1 MSALLCAVSVALVA
15 AAPQQLSRESRM
27 LFETAPARL
36 EARVGEWV
44 TYQMDGAPQQG
55 FMRLAVVG
63 EEKDAK
69 GRDAVWVEME
79 FGRHSELKA
88 PLAQYLMLVTRDV
101 GLRSE
106 GVTRLFVSQ
115 GYEKLQELEQDA
127 VAHFMGTPKPEA
139 PPAPLPASTEQIS
152 AGPDTSVTRGKPA
165 RVMTLAGT
173 VQAEPMEVRYRQL
186 VIKRYWISRE
196 VPILRLAKI
205 EFPPIQYTMEVRDY
219 GVDARPRMV
228 RPSPNDKK
236 MILGTEEQLPSRFKF
251 QPPAETDSES
261 KDNRP

>member
-1 MSALLCAVSVALVA
+1 MSALLCAVSVALLA
-15 AAPQQLSRESRM
+15 AAPPQLSRESRM
-27 LFETAPARL
+27 LFESAPARL

-44 TYQMDGAPQQG
+44 TYQMDGSPQQG

-63 EEKDAK
+63 EEKDAQ
-69 GRDAVWVEME
+69 GRDAVWMEME

-115 GYEKLQELEQDA
+115 GYEKLQEVEQDA
-127 VAHFMGTPKPEA
+127 LPHFMGTPKPDA
-139 PPAPLPASTEQIS
+139 PPGPLPAPTEQLS
-152 AGPDTSVTRGKPA
+152 AGPDSSVTRGKPA

-173 VQAEPMEVRYRQL
+173 VMAEPMEVRYRQL
-186 VIKRYWISRE
+186 VVKRYWVSRE

-205 EFPPIQYTMEVRDY
+205 EFPPIRYAMEVRDY

-236 MILGTEEQLPSRFKF
+236 MTLGTEEQFPSRFKALR
-251 QPPAETDSES
+251 PSETDSEP
-261 KDNRP
+261 KDNPP